1 MDTMSSGPAPSSNE
15 LAATRTKL
23 ADSRTHLAVT
33 RTMVALDRTLMAWV
47 RTSTSLISFG
57 FTIYKFFQYLRQGEK
72 TNVEHLLSPRE
83 VGLVMISLGVVALFM
98 ATLDYRNQMQKM
110 RADYRD
116 YGPFHVSIAGTLAAL
131 MCGLG
136 VIGFVLVFLR
146 Q

>member
-1 MDTMSSGPAPSSNE
+1 MSGSPAPSSND

-57 FTIYKFFQYLRQGEK
+57 FTIYKFFEYLRQDQK
-72 TNVEHLLSPRE
+72 TNVEHLLSPRV
-83 VGLVMISLGVVALFM
+83 VGLVMISLGVFGLLM
-98 ATLDYRNQMQKM
+98 ATLDYRKQMQRM
-110 RADYRD
+110 REEFHG
-116 YGPFHVSIAGTLAAL
+116 YGPFHVSIAGTLA
-131 MCGLG
+131 MVMVGLG
-136 VIGFVLVFLR
+136 VLGFVLVFLR